1 LEKIIMAANPYT
13 PPRSNVADVGTGE
26 VQEVRIFSTSGRIG
40 RLRYLAYTTV
50 GSFAIMF
57 VAGMLMAL
65 LGPTVGTTVIL
76 LAYIPLVVFSIMM
89 MIQRSHDMDWS
100 GWMCFLSLIPFAGL
114 IWLFK
119 SGTQGENTY
128 GAPPPPNTLAV
139 KILAFAPL
147 ILIAILAAIAVPAY
161 QDYVQRAQ
169 AAQQDSE

>member
-1 LEKIIMAANPYT
+1 MSANPYK
-13 PPRSNVADVGTGE
+13 PPTANVDDLNTDA
-26 VQEVRIFSTSGRIG
+26 VQEIRILSVQGRIG

-50 GSFAIMF
+50 GSFVIMIAAGILGGILSVFFGPLVTPF
-57 VAGMLMAL
+57 VIG
-65 LGPTVGTTVIL
+65 
-76 LAYIPLVVFSIMM
+76 LAYIPLIVFSIMM

-100 GWMCFLSLIPFAGL
+100 GWMCFLSIVPFAGL

-147 ILIAILAAIAVPAY
+147 ILILLLAAIAIPQY
-161 QDYVQRAQ
+161 QEYVRRAQ
-169 AAQQDSE
+169 EMQQAE